1 MGKYDSEVA
10 LVRQLLAESGSTFT
24 ATRETS
30 SAVYDVVTGTSP
42 KVVETIIG
50 VGVITSFK
58 KSDIGGLN
66 GNSGFGDDPIL
77 STDKKFLF
85 SGPLLKTGDLIGN
98 FRVYGVVD
106 INPDGS
112 QTVLQICRIRV

>member
-1 MGKYDSEVA
+1 MGKYDAEAA
-10 LVRQLLAESGSTFT
+10 LAKQLLTEFGSKFTAIRKYKSSSEYSVVDGST
-24 ATRETS
+24 
-30 SAVYDVVTGTSP
+30 P
-42 KVVETIIG
+42 KSTETITG

-58 KSDIGGLN
+58 KGDIDGSDG
-66 GNSGFGDDPIL
+66 DPIL

-85 SGPLLKTGDLIGN
+85 SGPLLKTGDVIEN